1 MARPTRSRTR
11 DPFTQ
16 SEILA
21 PIAVLSQASAELY
34 YDYAQL
40 PTEHREAVR
49 RSARIIKPLLKRT
62 AEDIFIIGGE
72 LRAVKEMLPHG
83 RYTEWLEVEFGL
95 SERMAQHF
103 VNVRERL
110 GPKSEKFSVLP
121 PSTLYLLAAPSTP
134 DQAITIVE
142 ERIDAGDR
150 VSVAHVQRTIAEQ
163 KKLVRQGAPGRMT
176 IDGEATVL
184 GGTVDGEQDGDAW
197 GVDAVMNSE
206 DASMPYRYLEGVL
219 TELLNAVERKGTL
232 ALVTWNLVMHSRD
245 MDTVHVKLQKMRDRV
260 RAELRKSEKRQ
271 RSGQSRG
278 QSHVQ
283 KKTQGNTQAKP
294 AQKKAQS
301 VSRSSAKAQKAT
313 PNEDAPPDAIKG
325 DAGKP

>member
-1 MARPTRSRTR
+1 MAKPTRSRTR

-21 PIAVLSQASAELY
+21 PVAVLSQMSAELY
-34 YDYAQL
+34 YDYSQL
-40 PTEHREAVR
+40 PSEHREAVR

-134 DQAITIVE
+134 DQAISIVE

-163 KKLVRQGAPGRMT
+163 KKLVRSVT
-176 IDGEATVL
+176 IDGQATVL
-184 GGTVDGEQDGDAW
+184 GPVEGEDNW
-197 GVDAVMNSE
+197 GMEAVMNSD
-206 DASMPYRYLEGVL
+206 DASMPFRYLEGVL
-219 TELLNAVERKGTL
+219 SELLNAVERKGTL
-232 ALVTWNLVMHSRD
+232 ALVTWNLVMQTRD
-245 MDTVHVKLQKMRDRV
+245 LDNIHVKLQKMRDKV
-260 RAELRKSEKRQ
+260 RAELRKAEK
-271 RSGQSRG
+271 
-278 QSHVQ
+278 
-283 KKTQGNTQAKP
+283 QA
-294 AQKKAQS
+294 AQK
-301 VSRSSAKAQKAT
+301 SRRKRTKTADDVPDNL
-313 PNEDAPPDAIKG
+313 PNAPAE
-325 DAGKP
+325 

>member
-1 MARPTRSRTR
+1 MAKQTRSRVR

-21 PIAVLSQASAELY
+21 PVAVLTQAGAELF
-34 YDYAQL
+34 YDYNQL

-62 AEDIFIIGGE
+62 AEDIFVIGGE
-72 LRAVKEMLPHG
+72 LRGVKDMLPHG

-134 DQAITIVE
+134 DQAINIVE
-142 ERIDAGDR
+142 ERIDKGDR
-150 VSVAHVQRTIAEQ
+150 LSVAHVQRTIAEQ
-163 KKLVRQGAPGRMT
+163 KKLVR
-176 IDGEATVL
+176 IL
-184 GGTVDGEQDGDAW
+184 TVDDQGNLIDAPVGPDGDMPEEW

-206 DASMPYRYLEGVL
+206 DAAMPFRYLEGVL

-232 ALVTWNLVMHSRD
+232 ALVTWNLVMHTKD
-245 MDTVHVKLQKMRDRV
+245 LDTVHLKLQKMRDRV
-260 RAELRKSEKRQ
+260 RAELRKSERKARTPKGP
-271 RSGQSRG
+271 RS
-278 QSHVQ
+278 
-283 KKTQGNTQAKP
+283 KKST
-294 AQKKAQS
+294 
-301 VSRSSAKAQKAT
+301 
-313 PNEDAPPDAIKG
+313 ED
-325 DAGKP
+325 

>member
-1 MARPTRSRTR
+1 MARPSRSRAR

-16 SEILA
+16 SEIMA
-21 PIAVLSQASAELY
+21 PVAVLSQTSAELY
-34 YDYAQL
+34 YDYNQL
-40 PTEHREAVR
+40 PSEHREAVR

-83 RYTEWLEVEFGL
+83 KYTEWLGVEFGL

-134 DQAITIVE
+134 DEAIAVVE

-150 VSVAHVQRTIAEQ
+150 LSVAHVQRTIDEHKRRARAAQ
-163 KKLVRQGAPGRMT
+163 T
-176 IDGEATVL
+176 IDGIATVISN
-184 GGTVDGEQDGDAW
+184 GEEEGSEEQAW
-197 GVDAVMNSE
+197 RIEDMMNSE
-206 DASMPYRYLEGVL
+206 DASMPFRYLEGVL

-232 ALVTWNLVMHSRD
+232 ALVTWNLVMHSKD
-245 MDTVHVKLQKMRDRV
+245 LDVVHLKLQRMRDRV
-260 RAELRKSEKRQ
+260 RAELRKSEK
-271 RSGQSRG
+271 
-278 QSHVQ
+278 
-283 KKTQGNTQAKP
+283 
-294 AQKKAQS
+294 KKARPQKPKQS
-301 VSRSSAKAQKAT
+301 YSKQSS
-313 PNEDAPPDAIKG
+313 
-325 DAGKP
+325 

>member
-1 MARPTRSRTR
+1 MAKPTRSRAR

-16 SEILA
+16 SETLA
-21 PIAVLSQASAELY
+21 PIAVLSQASAELF
-34 YDYAQL
+34 YDYGQL
-40 PTEHREAVR
+40 PNEHRDAVR

-72 LRAVKEMLPHG
+72 LRAVKDMLPHG
-83 RYTEWLEVEFGL
+83 SYTEWLEVEFGL

-134 DQAITIVE
+134 DQAISIVE

-163 KKLVRQGAPGRMT
+163 KKLVRHNVT
-176 IDGEATVL
+176 IDGQATL
-184 GGTVDGEQDGDAW
+184 IGQDGEVIDPDGDDW
-197 GVDAVMNSE
+197 GRDAMLNSE
-206 DASMPYRYLEGVL
+206 DESMPYRYLEGVL

-232 ALVTWNLVMHSRD
+232 ALVTWNLVMRNRD
-245 MDTVHVKLQKMRDRV
+245 MDTMHVKLQKMRDRV
-260 RAELRKSEKRQ
+260 RTELRKSEKRQ
-271 RSGQSRG
+271 KNASKAAP
-278 QSHVQ
+278 
-283 KKTQGNTQAKP
+283 KKPSKRKP
-294 AQKKAQS
+294 KSASKMTEE
-301 VSRSSAKAQKAT
+301 SSK
-313 PNEDAPPDAIKG
+313 EE
-325 DAGKP
+325 

>member
-1 MARPTRSRTR
+1 MAKPARARTR

-21 PIAVLSQASAELY
+21 PVAVLSQGSMELY
-34 YDYAQL
+34 YDYTQL

-83 RYTEWLEVEFGL
+83 RYTDWLGVEFGL

-134 DQAITIVE
+134 DEAIEIVE
-142 ERIDAGDR
+142 GRIDAGDR
-150 VSVAHVQRTIAEQ
+150 LSVAHVQRTIDEQ
-163 KKLVRQGAPGRMT
+163 KRRVRALT
-176 IDGEATVL
+176 IDGKATTID
-184 GGTVDGEQDGDAW
+184 GNAKSSDGEEGKEETDW
-197 GVDAVMNSE
+197 GVEAVMNSE
-206 DASMPYRYLEGVL
+206 DASMPFRYLEGVL

-232 ALVTWNLVMHSRD
+232 ALVTWNLVMQNKEL
-245 MDTVHVKLQKMRDRV
+245 DTVHVKLQRMRDRV
-260 RAELRKSEKRQ
+260 RAELRKSEK
-271 RSGQSRG
+271 
-278 QSHVQ
+278 
-283 KKTQGNTQAKP
+283 K
-294 AQKKAQS
+294 
-301 VSRSSAKAQKAT
+301 QKAARSKAKE
-313 PNEDAPPDAIKG
+313 PRAPRKSEP
-325 DAGKP
+325 

>member
-1 MARPTRSRTR
+1 MAKPTRSRTR

-21 PIAVLSQASAELY
+21 PVAVLSQISAELY
-34 YDYAQL
+34 YDYSQL
-40 PTEHREAVR
+40 PSEHRESVR

-134 DQAITIVE
+134 DQAISLVE

-163 KKLVRQGAPGRMT
+163 KKLVRTVT
-176 IDGEATVL
+176 IDGKATVL
-184 GGTVDGEQDGDAW
+184 GQTEGEENW
-197 GVDAVMNSE
+197 GMDAVMNSD
-206 DASMPYRYLEGVL
+206 DATIPFRYLEGVL
-219 TELLNAVERKGTL
+219 SELLNAVERKGTL
-232 ALVTWNLVMHSRD
+232 ALVTWNLVMQTRD
-245 MDTVHVKLQKMRDRV
+245 LDNIHVKLQKMRDKV
-260 RAELRKSEKRQ
+260 RAELRKAEK
-271 RSGQSRG
+271 
-278 QSHVQ
+278 
-283 KKTQGNTQAKP
+283 QA
-294 AQKKAQS
+294 AQK
-301 VSRSSAKAQKAT
+301 SRQKRTKRADDT
-313 PNEDAPPDAIKG
+313 PDNLPNAPAE
-325 DAGKP
+325 

>member
-1 MARPTRSRTR
+1 MARPSRSRAR

-16 SEILA
+16 SEIMA
-21 PIAVLSQASAELY
+21 PVAVLSQTSAELY
-34 YDYAQL
+34 YDYNQL
-40 PTEHREAVR
+40 PSEHREAVR

-83 RYTEWLEVEFGL
+83 KYTEWLGVEFGL

-134 DQAITIVE
+134 DEAIAVVE

-150 VSVAHVQRTIAEQ
+150 LSVAHVQRTIDEHKRRARAAQ
-163 KKLVRQGAPGRMT
+163 T
-176 IDGEATVL
+176 IDGIATVISN
-184 GGTVDGEQDGDAW
+184 GEEEGSEEQAW
-197 GVDAVMNSE
+197 RIEDMMNSE
-206 DASMPYRYLEGVL
+206 DASMPFRYLEGVL

-232 ALVTWNLVMHSRD
+232 ALVTWNLVMHSKELD
-245 MDTVHVKLQKMRDRV
+245 VVHLKLQRMRHRV
-260 RAELRKSEKRQ
+260 RAELRKSEK
-271 RSGQSRG
+271 
-278 QSHVQ
+278 
-283 KKTQGNTQAKP
+283 
-294 AQKKAQS
+294 KKARPQKPKQS
-301 VSRSSAKAQKAT
+301 
-313 PNEDAPPDAIKG
+313 
-325 DAGKP
+325 

>member
-1 MARPTRSRTR
+1 MSIAPLPARWLKLPKQVLMAKAARSRAR

-21 PIAVLSQASAELY
+21 PVAVLSQGSMELY
-34 YDYAQL
+34 YDYTQL

-72 LRAVKEMLPHG
+72 LRGVKEMLPHG
-83 RYTEWLEVEFGL
+83 RYTEWLGVEFGL

-134 DQAITIVE
+134 DEAIEIVE
-142 ERIDAGDR
+142 GRIDAGDR
-150 VSVAHVQRTIAEQ
+150 LSVAHVQRTIDEQ
-163 KKLVRQGAPGRMT
+163 KRRVRALT
-176 IDGEATVL
+176 IDGKATTS
-184 GGTVDGEQDGDAW
+184 GGSGESGDGEGGKDDADW
-197 GVDAVMNSE
+197 GVEAVMNSE
-206 DASMPYRYLEGVL
+206 DASMPFRYLEGVL

-232 ALVTWNLVMHSRD
+232 ALVTWNLVMQNKELD
-245 MDTVHVKLQKMRDRV
+245 VVHVKLQRMRDRV
-260 RAELRKSEKRQ
+260 RAELRKSEKK
-271 RSGQSRG
+271 
-278 QSHVQ
+278 Q
-283 KKTQGNTQAKP
+283 KA
-294 AQKKAQS
+294 A
-301 VSRSSAKAQKAT
+301 RAKAKE
-313 PNEDAPPDAIKG
+313 PRAPRKSEP
-325 DAGKP
+325 

>member
-1 MARPTRSRTR
+1 MAKPTRSRAR

-21 PIAVLSQASAELY
+21 PVAVLSQAAAELY
-34 YDYAQL
+34 YDYTQL

-62 AEDIFIIGGE
+62 AEDIFVIGGE
-72 LRAVKEMLPHG
+72 LRAVKDMLPHG

-134 DQAITIVE
+134 DEAIEIVE
-142 ERIDAGDR
+142 ERIDKGDR
-150 VSVAHVQRTIAEQ
+150 LSVAHVQRTIAEQ
-163 KKLVRQGAPGRMT
+163 KKLVRILT
-176 IDGEATVL
+176 IDGEAQVVNGQ
-184 GGTVDGEQDGDAW
+184 GGDEAGKDEESW
-197 GVDAVMNSE
+197 SVDAVMNSE

-232 ALVTWNLVMHSRD
+232 ALVTWNLVMHNRD
-245 MDTVHVKLQKMRDRV
+245 LDNIHVKLQKMRDRV
-260 RAELRKSEKRQ
+260 RAELRKSEKK
-271 RSGQSRG
+271 
-278 QSHVQ
+278 Q
-283 KKTQGNTQAKP
+283 KT
-294 AQKKAQS
+294 
-301 VSRSSAKAQKAT
+301 SRS
-313 PNEDAPPDAIKG
+313 
-325 DAGKP
+325 KPK

>member
-1 MARPTRSRTR
+1 MAKPTRSRAR

-16 SEILA
+16 SETLA
-21 PIAVLSQASAELY
+21 PIAVLSQASAELF
-34 YDYAQL
+34 YDYGQL
-40 PTEHREAVR
+40 PNEHRDAVR

-72 LRAVKEMLPHG
+72 LRAVKDMLPHG
-83 RYTEWLEVEFGL
+83 SYTEWLEVEFGL

-134 DQAITIVE
+134 DQAISIVE

-163 KKLVRQGAPGRMT
+163 KKLVRHNVT
-176 IDGEATVL
+176 IDGQATL
-184 GGTVDGEQDGDAW
+184 IGQDGEVIDPDDDDWGRDA
-197 GVDAVMNSE
+197 MLNSE
-206 DASMPYRYLEGVL
+206 DESMPYRYLEGVL

-232 ALVTWNLVMHSRD
+232 ALVTWNLVMRSRD
-245 MDTVHVKLQKMRDRV
+245 MDTMHVKLQKMRDRV
-260 RAELRKSEKRQ
+260 RTELRKSEKRQ
-271 RSGQSRG
+271 KNASKS
-278 QSHVQ
+278 
-283 KKTQGNTQAKP
+283 APKP
-294 AQKKAQS
+294 ASKRKP
-301 VSRSSAKAQKAT
+301 KPKAT
-313 PNEDAPPDAIKG
+313 ATEDAPKEE
-325 DAGKP
+325 

>member
-1 MARPTRSRTR
+1 MSIAPLPARWPKLPKQVLMAKSTRSRAR

-21 PIAVLSQASAELY
+21 PVAVLSQGSTELY
-34 YDYAQL
+34 YDYNQL
-40 PTEHREAVR
+40 PTEHREIIR

-72 LRAVKEMLPHG
+72 LRAVKEMLQHG

-134 DQAITIVE
+134 DEAISIVE
-142 ERIDAGDR
+142 DRIDKGDR
-150 VSVAHVQRTIAEQ
+150 LSVAHVQRTIAEQ
-163 KKLVRQGAPGRMT
+163 KKLVRILT
-176 IDGEATVL
+176 IDGEAQVIGRPSNEEANTTEE
-184 GGTVDGEQDGDAW
+184 GW
-197 GVDAVMNSE
+197 GMDAVMNSE
-206 DASMPYRYLEGVL
+206 DASMPFRYLEGVL

-232 ALVTWNLVMHSRD
+232 ALVTWNLVMHI
-245 MDTVHVKLQKMRDRV
+245 
-260 RAELRKSEKRQ
+260 Q
-271 RSGQSRG
+271 R
-278 QSHVQ
+278 
-283 KKTQGNTQAKP
+283 P
-294 AQKKAQS
+294 
-301 VSRSSAKAQKAT
+301 
-313 PNEDAPPDAIKG
+313 
-325 DAGKP
+325 

>member
-16 SEILA
+16 SETLA
-21 PIAVLSQASAELY
+21 PAAVLSQATAELY
-34 YDYAQL
+34 YDYNQL

-121 PSTLYLLAAPSTP
+121 PSSLYLLAAPSTP
-134 DQAITIVE
+134 DEAIEIVE

-150 VSVAHVQRTIAEQ
+150 LSVAHVQRTIAEQ
-163 KKLVRQGAPGRMT
+163 KKRIRTLT
-176 IDGEATVL
+176 IDGSGQL
-184 GGTVDGEQDGDAW
+184 HPDQNGEGSGEGESW
-197 GVDAVMNSE
+197 GMEAVMNSE
-206 DASMPYRYLEGVL
+206 DASMPFRYLEGVL

-232 ALVTWNLVMHSRD
+232 ALVTWNLVMRTRD
-245 MDTVHVKLQKMRDRV
+245 LDAIHVKLQKMRDRV
-260 RAELRKSEKRQ
+260 RAELRKVEKKQ
-271 RSGQSRG
+271 
-278 QSHVQ
+278 
-283 KKTQGNTQAKP
+283 QA
-294 AQKKAQS
+294 Q
-301 VSRSSAKAQKAT
+301 QKASRKAKQ
-313 PNEDAPPDAIKG
+313 PKEE
-325 DAGKP
+325 

>member
-1 MARPTRSRTR
+1 MAKPTRSRTR

-21 PIAVLSQASAELY
+21 PVAVLSQASAELY
-34 YDYAQL
+34 YDYSQL
-40 PTEHREAVR
+40 PNEHRDAVR

-134 DQAITIVE
+134 DEAIEIVE
-142 ERIDAGDR
+142 ERIDKGDR
-150 VSVAHVQRTIAEQ
+150 LSVAHVQRTIAEQ
-163 KKLVRQGAPGRMT
+163 KKRVRILTDDANGQPVTVVAGDEA
-176 IDGEATVL
+176 GE
-184 GGTVDGEQDGDAW
+184 ENW
-197 GVDAVMNSE
+197 GVEALMQSE
-206 DASMPYRYLEGVL
+206 DASMPFRYLEGVL
-219 TELLNAVERKGTL
+219 SELLNAVERKGTL
-232 ALVTWNLVMHSRD
+232 ALVTWNLVMHNSD
-245 MDTVHVKLQKMRDRV
+245 LDAIHVKLQKMRDKV
-260 RAELRKSEKRQ
+260 RAEMRKSEKKQ
-271 RSGQSRG
+271 KSG
-278 QSHVQ
+278 
-283 KKTQGNTQAKP
+283 KTKP
-294 AQKKAQS
+294 NA
-301 VSRSSAKAQKAT
+301 
-313 PNEDAPPDAIKG
+313 
-325 DAGKP
+325 

>member
-21 PIAVLSQASAELY
+21 PVAVLSQASAELY
-34 YDYAQL
+34 YDYDQL

-134 DQAITIVE
+134 DQAISLVE
-142 ERIDAGDR
+142 ARIDAGDR

-163 KKLVRQGAPGRMT
+163 KRLMRPT
-176 IDGEATVL
+176 IDGQATVL
-184 GGTVDGEQDGDAW
+184 GSEPDANGETW
-197 GVDAVMNSE
+197 GVEAVMNSE

-232 ALVTWNLVMHSRD
+232 ALVTWNLVMHTRD
-245 MDTVHVKLQKMRDRV
+245 MDTVHLKLQRMRDRV

-271 RSGQSRG
+271 
-278 QSHVQ
+278 
-283 KKTQGNTQAKP
+283 KA
-294 AQKKAQS
+294 AQKSAAPNPPQAATSKSAPK
-301 VSRSSAKAQKAT
+301 SRQIGKQQRRSDAAPDDTSHAGTSSPAT
-313 PNEDAPPDAIKG
+313 
-325 DAGKP
+325 

>member
-1 MARPTRSRTR
+1 MAKPTRSRVR

-21 PIAVLSQASAELY
+21 PVAVLTQAGAELFF
-34 YDYAQL
+34 DYNQL
-40 PTEHREAVR
+40 PAEHREAVR

-62 AEDIFIIGGE
+62 AEDIFVIGGE
-72 LRAVKEMLPHG
+72 LRGVKDMLPHG

-134 DQAITIVE
+134 DQAINIVE
-142 ERIDAGDR
+142 ERIDKGDR
-150 VSVAHVQRTIAEQ
+150 LSVAHVQRTIAEQ
-163 KKLVRQGAPGRMT
+163 KKLVR
-176 IDGEATVL
+176 IL
-184 GGTVDGEQDGDAW
+184 TVDDQGNLIDAPVGPDGDKLEEW

-206 DASMPYRYLEGVL
+206 DASMPFRYLEGVL

-232 ALVTWNLVMHSRD
+232 ALVTWNLVMHTKD
-245 MDTVHVKLQKMRDRV
+245 LDTVHVKLQKMRDRV
-260 RAELRKSEKRQ
+260 RAELRKSERKARAPKGP
-271 RSGQSRG
+271 RS
-278 QSHVQ
+278 
-283 KKTQGNTQAKP
+283 KKST
-294 AQKKAQS
+294 
-301 VSRSSAKAQKAT
+301 
-313 PNEDAPPDAIKG
+313 ED
-325 DAGKP
+325 

>member
-1 MARPTRSRTR
+1 MAKPTRSRAR

-21 PIAVLSQASAELY
+21 PVAVLSQMSAELY
-34 YDYAQL
+34 YDYSQL

-72 LRAVKEMLPHG
+72 LRAVKDMLPHG

-134 DQAITIVE
+134 DQAISLVE
-142 ERIDAGDR
+142 QRIDAGDR

-163 KKLVRQGAPGRMT
+163 KRLVRTVT
-176 IDGEATVL
+176 IEGKATRIGEEEGETGEA
-184 GGTVDGEQDGDAW
+184 DQSW
-197 GVDAVMNSE
+197 GMEAMMNSE
-206 DASMPYRYLEGVL
+206 DASMPFRYLEGVL

-232 ALVTWNLVMHSRD
+232 ALVTWNLVMQSRD
-245 MDTVHVKLQKMRDRV
+245 METVHNKLQKMRDRV
-260 RAELRKSEKRQ
+260 RAELRKSERASQKQ
-271 RSGQSRG
+271 RHS
-278 QSHVQ
+278 
-283 KKTQGNTQAKP
+283 KAK
-294 AQKKAQS
+294 
-301 VSRSSAKAQKAT
+301 
-313 PNEDAPPDAIKG
+313 
-325 DAGKP
+325 

>member
-1 MARPTRSRTR
+1 MAKPTRSRAR

-16 SEILA
+16 SESLA
-21 PIAVLSQASAELY
+21 PIAVLSQASAELF
-34 YDYAQL
+34 YDYGQL
-40 PTEHREAVR
+40 PNEHRDAVR

-72 LRAVKEMLPHG
+72 LRAVKDMLPHG
-83 RYTEWLEVEFGL
+83 SYTEWLEVEFGL

-134 DQAITIVE
+134 DQAISIVE

-163 KKLVRQGAPGRMT
+163 KKLVRHNVT
-176 IDGEATVL
+176 IDGQATL
-184 GGTVDGEQDGDAW
+184 IDADDDDW
-197 GVDAVMNSE
+197 GRDAMLNSE
-206 DASMPYRYLEGVL
+206 DESMPYRYLEGVL

-232 ALVTWNLVMHSRD
+232 ALVTWNLIMRSRD
-245 MDTVHVKLQKMRDRV
+245 MDTMHVKLQKMRDRV

-271 RSGQSRG
+271 KNASKTT
-278 QSHVQ
+278 Q
-283 KKTQGNTQAKP
+283 KSAPKQPSKRKP
-294 AQKKAQS
+294 
-301 VSRSSAKAQKAT
+301 KAT
-313 PNEDAPPDAIKG
+313 SKTTTETTTETTSKTTEASPKEE
-325 DAGKP
+325 

>member
-1 MARPTRSRTR
+1 MAKPARARAR

-16 SEILA
+16 SESLA
-21 PIAVLSQASAELY
+21 PVAVLSQMSAELF
-34 YDYAQL
+34 YDYNQL
-40 PTEHREAVR
+40 PNEHREAVR

-72 LRAVKEMLPHG
+72 LRGVKEMLPHG

-121 PSTLYLLAAPSTP
+121 PSTLYMLAAPSTP
-134 DQAITIVE
+134 DQAISLVE

-150 VSVAHVQRTIAEQ
+150 LSVAHVQRTIAEQ
-163 KKLVRQGAPGRMT
+163 KRLVRT
-176 IDGEATVL
+176 VIIDGQARVIGAAEDA
-184 GGTVDGEQDGDAW
+184 QGD
-197 GVDAVMNSE
+197 DASWDIDALMKSE

-232 ALVTWNLVMHSRD
+232 ALVTWNLVMHNRD
-245 MDTVHVKLQKMRDRV
+245 LDTIHVKLQKMRDRV
-260 RAELRKSEKRQ
+260 RAELRKSET
-271 RSGQSRG
+271 RG
-278 QSHVQ
+278 KAARA
-283 KKTQGNTQAKP
+283 KKQ
-294 AQKKAQS
+294 
-301 VSRSSAKAQKAT
+301 
-313 PNEDAPPDAIKG
+313 
-325 DAGKP
+325 

>member
-1 MARPTRSRTR
+1 MAKPTRSRVR

-21 PIAVLSQASAELY
+21 PVAVLTQASAELY
-34 YDYAQL
+34 YDYTQL
-40 PTEHREAVR
+40 PSEHREAVR

-83 RYTEWLEVEFGL
+83 RYTEWLGVEFGL

-134 DQAITIVE
+134 DEAITIVE
-142 ERIDAGDR
+142 ERIDKGDR
-150 VSVAHVQRTIAEQ
+150 LSVAHVQRTIAEQ
-163 KKLVRQGAPGRMT
+163 KKLVRILT
-176 IDGEATVL
+176 IDGEAQEV
-184 GGTVDGEQDGDAW
+184 GEPNGNEASKEEADW
-197 GVDAVMNSE
+197 SVDAVMNSE
-206 DASMPYRYLEGVL
+206 DASMPFRYLEGVL

-232 ALVTWNLVMHSRD
+232 ALVTWNLVMHSKD
-245 MDTVHVKLQKMRDRV
+245 LDTVHVKLQRMRDRV
-260 RAELRKSEKRQ
+260 RAELRKSEKK
-271 RSGQSRG
+271 
-278 QSHVQ
+278 Q
-283 KKTQGNTQAKP
+283 KTGRAKS
-294 AQKKAQS
+294 K
-301 VSRSSAKAQKAT
+301 
-313 PNEDAPPDAIKG
+313 
-325 DAGKP
+325 

>member
-1 MARPTRSRTR
+1 MARPTRSRAR

-21 PIAVLSQASAELY
+21 PVAVLSQASTELY
-34 YDYAQL
+34 YDYNQL
-40 PTEHREAVR
+40 PSEHREAVR

-83 RYTEWLEVEFGL
+83 RYTEWLGVEFGL

-134 DQAITIVE
+134 DEAIAVVE

-150 VSVAHVQRTIAEQ
+150 LSVVYVQRTIDEQ
-163 KKLVRQGAPGRMT
+163 KRRVRGVT
-176 IDGEATVL
+176 IDGSAQPVRAPAGDEL
-184 GGTVDGEQDGDAW
+184 GTDEQGW
-197 GVDAVMNSE
+197 SVESVMNSE
-206 DASMPYRYLEGVL
+206 DASMPFRYLEGVL

-245 MDTVHVKLQKMRDRV
+245 LDTVHVKLQRMRDRV
-260 RAELRKSEKRQ
+260 RAELRKSEKK
-271 RSGQSRG
+271 
-278 QSHVQ
+278 V
-283 KKTQGNTQAKP
+283 KT
-294 AQKKAQS
+294 AQS
-301 VSRSSAKAQKAT
+301 KSK
-313 PNEDAPPDAIKG
+313 
-325 DAGKP
+325 

>member
-1 MARPTRSRTR
+1 MAKPTRSRTR

-21 PIAVLSQASAELY
+21 PVAVLSQVSAELY
-34 YDYAQL
+34 YDYNQL
-40 PTEHREAVR
+40 PSEHREAVR

-134 DQAITIVE
+134 DQAISIVE

-163 KKLVRQGAPGRMT
+163 KKLVRTVT
-176 IDGEATVL
+176 IDGKAVVL
-184 GGTVDGEQDGDAW
+184 GQSEGEENW
-197 GVDAVMNSE
+197 GMEAVMNSD
-206 DASMPYRYLEGVL
+206 DASMPFRYLEGVL
-219 TELLNAVERKGTL
+219 SELLNAVERKGTL
-232 ALVTWNLVMHSRD
+232 ALVTWNLVMQTRD
-245 MDTVHVKLQKMRDRV
+245 LDNIHVKLQKMRDKV
-260 RAELRKSEKRQ
+260 RAELRKTEK
-271 RSGQSRG
+271 
-278 QSHVQ
+278 
-283 KKTQGNTQAKP
+283 QA
-294 AQKKAQS
+294 AQK
-301 VSRSSAKAQKAT
+301 SRQKRAKRAD
-313 PNEDAPPDAIKG
+313 DAPDNLPNA
-325 DAGKP
+325 PTE

>member
-1 MARPTRSRTR
+1 MAKPTRSRTR
-11 DPFTQ
+11 DPFIQ

-21 PIAVLSQASAELY
+21 PVAVLSQVSSELF
-34 YDYAQL
+34 YDYGQL
-40 PTEHREAVR
+40 PSEHREAVR

-72 LRAVKEMLPHG
+72 LRGVKEMLPHG

-163 KKLVRQGAPGRMT
+163 KKLIRIPTT
-176 IDGEATVL
+176 IDGIATVI
-184 GGTVDGEQDGDAW
+184 GKDGEVLDAEGDDW
-197 GVDAVMNSE
+197 GRDAMLNSE

-271 RSGQSRG
+271 
-278 QSHVQ
+278 
-283 KKTQGNTQAKP
+283 KAAP
-294 AQKKAQS
+294 KKAPK
-301 VSRSSAKAQKAT
+301 RTPKAT
-313 PNEDAPPDAIKG
+313 PKSSEKPAAKS
-325 DAGKP
+325 AGKASKTASPASEVPPEAE

>member
-1 MARPTRSRTR
+1 MARPTRSRAR
-11 DPFTQ
+11 DPFAQ

-21 PIAVLSQASAELY
+21 PAAVLSQASLELY
-34 YDYAQL
+34 YDYNQL
-40 PTEHREAVR
+40 PEEHRETVR
-49 RSARIIKPLLKRT
+49 RSARVIKPLLKRT

-83 RYTEWLEVEFGL
+83 RYTEWLGIEFGL

-134 DQAITIVE
+134 DEAIAVVE

-150 VSVAHVQRTIAEQ
+150 LSVSHVQRTIEAYKRRLRGAIIDSEAHI
-163 KKLVRQGAPGRMT
+163 VRDA
-176 IDGEATVL
+176 DDEARE
-184 GGTVDGEQDGDAW
+184 GDEGWSVDDL
-197 GVDAVMNSE
+197 MNSE

-232 ALVTWNLVMHSRD
+232 ALVTWNLVMRNRD
-245 MDTVHVKLQKMRDRV
+245 LDNIHIKLQRMRDRV
-260 RAELRKSEKRQ
+260 RAEMRKSEK
-271 RSGQSRG
+271 
-278 QSHVQ
+278 
-283 KKTQGNTQAKP
+283 K
-294 AQKKAQS
+294 
-301 VSRSSAKAQKAT
+301 QKART
-313 PNEDAPPDAIKG
+313 PKSSE
-325 DAGKP
+325 

>member
-1 MARPTRSRTR
+1 MAKPTRSRAR

-21 PIAVLSQASAELY
+21 PVAVLSQAGAELY
-34 YDYAQL
+34 YDYSQL
-40 PTEHREAVR
+40 PSEHREAVR

-62 AEDIFIIGGE
+62 AEDIFVIGGE

-134 DQAITIVE
+134 DEAITLVE
-142 ERIDAGDR
+142 DRIDKGDR
-150 VSVAHVQRTIAEQ
+150 LSVAHVQRTIAEQ
-163 KKLVRQGAPGRMT
+163 KRLVRILT
-176 IDGEATVL
+176 IDSEAQPN
-184 GGTVDGEQDGDAW
+184 GGQGDGTAQDEDGW
-197 GVDAVMNSE
+197 SVESVMNSE
-206 DASMPYRYLEGVL
+206 DASMPFRYLEGVL

-232 ALVTWNLVMHSRD
+232 ALVTWNLVMRSRD
-245 MDTVHVKLQKMRDRV
+245 LDAIHVKLQKMRDRV
-260 RAELRKSEKRQ
+260 RSELRKSEK
-271 RSGQSRG
+271 
-278 QSHVQ
+278 
-283 KKTQGNTQAKP
+283 K
-294 AQKKAQS
+294 
-301 VSRSSAKAQKAT
+301 QKAASRKAKT
-313 PNEDAPPDAIKG
+313 
-325 DAGKP
+325 

>member
-1 MARPTRSRTR
+1 V
-11 DPFTQ
+11 
-16 SEILA
+16 
-21 PIAVLSQASAELY
+21 AVLSQVSAELF
-34 YDYAQL
+34 YDYSQL
-40 PTEHREAVR
+40 PSEHREAVR

-83 RYTEWLEVEFGL
+83 RYTEWLGIEFGL

-134 DQAITIVE
+134 DEAIAVVE

-150 VSVAHVQRTIAEQ
+150 LSVAHVQRTIDEH
-163 KKLVRQGAPGRMT
+163 KRRVRSLT
-176 IDGEATVL
+176 IDGKSIDGNAQPALLPTGEEACADEL
-184 GGTVDGEQDGDAW
+184 GWSVDD
-197 GVDAVMNSE
+197 VMNSE
-206 DASMPYRYLEGVL
+206 DASMPFRYLEGVL

-245 MDTVHVKLQKMRDRV
+245 LDTIHLKLQRMRDRV
-260 RAELRKSEKRQ
+260 RAELRKSEKKQ
-271 RSGQSRG
+271 KSGRA
-278 QSHVQ
+278 
-283 KKTQGNTQAKP
+283 KTKAK
-294 AQKKAQS
+294 
-301 VSRSSAKAQKAT
+301 
-313 PNEDAPPDAIKG
+313 
-325 DAGKP
+325 

>member
-1 MARPTRSRTR
+1 MAKPTRSRTR

-21 PIAVLSQASAELY
+21 PVAVLSQASAELY
-34 YDYAQL
+34 YDYSQL
-40 PTEHREAVR
+40 PNEHRDAVR

-134 DQAITIVE
+134 DEAIEIVE
-142 ERIDAGDR
+142 ERIDKGDR
-150 VSVAHVQRTIAEQ
+150 LSVAHVQRTIAEQ
-163 KKLVRQGAPGRMT
+163 KKRVRILT
-176 IDGEATVL
+176 IDANGQPVTVVAGDEAGE
-184 GGTVDGEQDGDAW
+184 ENW
-197 GVDAVMNSE
+197 GVEALMQSE
-206 DASMPYRYLEGVL
+206 DASMPFRYLEGVL
-219 TELLNAVERKGTL
+219 SELLNAVERKGTL
-232 ALVTWNLVMHSRD
+232 ALVTWNLVMHNSD
-245 MDTVHVKLQKMRDRV
+245 LDAIHVKLQKMRDKV
-260 RAELRKSEKRQ
+260 RAEMRKSEKKQ
-271 RSGQSRG
+271 KSG
-278 QSHVQ
+278 
-283 KKTQGNTQAKP
+283 KTKP
-294 AQKKAQS
+294 NA
-301 VSRSSAKAQKAT
+301 
-313 PNEDAPPDAIKG
+313 
-325 DAGKP
+325 

>member
-1 MARPTRSRTR
+1 MARPTRSRAR

-21 PIAVLSQASAELY
+21 PVAVLSQVSAELY
-34 YDYAQL
+34 YDYSQL
-40 PTEHREAVR
+40 PNEHRELVR

-134 DQAITIVE
+134 DQAISLVE

-163 KKLVRQGAPGRMT
+163 KKLARSVT
-176 IDGEATVL
+176 IEGKATVL
-184 GGTVDGEQDGDAW
+184 GAEGENDGDDEAW
-197 GVDAVMNSE
+197 GVDALMNSE
-206 DASMPYRYLEGVL
+206 DAAIPYRYLEGVL

-271 RSGQSRG
+271 KSAQKPAHKRTKSSG
-278 QSHVQ
+278 
-283 KKTQGNTQAKP
+283 AKP
-294 AQKKAQS
+294 
-301 VSRSSAKAQKAT
+301 
-313 PNEDAPPDAIKG
+313 E
-325 DAGKP
+325 